1 MAAALFRRR
10 PAPHCYSRT
19 THTTLAIA
27 LFCASEVRGK
37 EHRRRASLLPPHTRS
52 GRWGRSQAPAGVRA
66 CRRCWRTEKTT
77 ALCSPGIFAAA
88 VASDERECDGRD
100 VLAVVEI
107 ALCSPENGEDRRM
120 EACSAAAWRTL
131 EEKEDEDPWL
141 LLCFDVGLLH
151 IVTHGLLTLLSPLL
165 CSVRRKSEGKSIV
178 VELRYCRRT
187 HDQEDGEDRKL
198 PPESVHAVAAGVQR
212 RRPPFAHRESSRRL
226 LRRTSVNVMAGM
238 FLPLSRLLSVRR
250 KTEKTG
256 GWRLDVSKNV
266 QNNISDTNDAS
277 ENETLQGINE
287 LELNNSK
294 SGGTHVT
301 SAQNEDEANLNQE
314 DEISPIQEIGVNL
327 NQDEVSME
335 YKKEK
340 EKRVGRRS
348 SHRLA
353 EQARQEMLKARKAA
367 HGGHEVGDTSTDPLV
382 LTSEDE
388 EMETPPPAME
398 RVPENQQNDADYVL
412 FLLKQSENEG
422 PRNISSPN
430 SSAPT
435 QESSYSPSGYAPT
448 PPRAKSK
455 ASKGTASSSRKK

>member
-1 MAAALFRRR
+1 M
-10 PAPHCYSRT
+10 
-19 THTTLAIA
+19 
-27 LFCASEVRGK
+27 RGK
-37 EHRRRASLLPPHTRS
+37 
-52 GRWGRSQAPAGVRA
+52 
-66 CRRCWRTEKTT
+66 
-77 ALCSPGIFAAA
+77 
-88 VASDERECDGRD
+88 
-100 VLAVVEI
+100 
-107 ALCSPENGEDRRM
+107 
-120 EACSAAAWRTL
+120 
-131 EEKEDEDPWL
+131 
-141 LLCFDVGLLH
+141 DVGHVAKGGDARSRGVLW
-151 IVTHGLLTLLSPLL
+151 TSQD
-165 CSVRRKSEGKSIV
+165 EG
-178 VELRYCRRT
+178 
-187 HDQEDGEDRKL
+187 
-198 PPESVHAVAAGVQR
+198 
-212 RRPPFAHRESSRRL
+212 
-226 LRRTSVNVMAGM
+226 
-238 FLPLSRLLSVRR
+238 
-250 KTEKTG
+250 
-256 GWRLDVSKNV
+256 
-266 QNNISDTNDAS
+266 SDTNDAS
-277 ENETLQGINE
+277 ENEILQGLNE

-301 SAQNEDEANLNQE
+301 SAQNETGINLHEDEASLNQE
-314 DEISPIQEIGVNL
+314 DEINPIQGIGVNL

-348 SHRLA
+348 SRRLA